1 MKIANITIEITNR
14 CNMRCAMCGIWEE
27 TQKNDLTIKAIA
39 SVFEH
44 RHIEYPIG
52 SLSLTGGE
60 VFLHP
65 KLDTIYRFIYLMKK
79 KKKVDTI
86 DIVTSGYLTKRILR
100 FLETNKE
107 YLAGLE
113 IDFSIDGLQE
123 NHVKQRG
130 LADAYTRTW
139 STINNILKNYPTIRI
154 AVKYTINAQNVEDIL
169 PVYKLCK
176 EKKIAFL
183 PKFIENH
190 TVNYYHRVRKKHS
203 LFEWTPETLQKS
215 LDILTHINQEIN
227 DPMLA
232 RLIAIGGKKE
242 NVKTCRTPELSL
254 FITADGNI
262 YPCIYMEPIG
272 NIYSAWGDLLGADKH
287 KQDMTKGK
295 TGSCPKCISYH
306 GYLRSYNL

>member
-1 MKIANITIEITNR
+1 MKIANITLELTNR

-27 TQKNDLTIKAIA
+27 THKNDLTIKAIA
-39 SVFEH
+39 SLFEH
-44 RHIEYPIG
+44 QQIEYPIG

-86 DIVTSGYLTKRILR
+86 DIVTSGYLTERILK

-113 IDFSIDGLQE
+113 IDFSIDGLKE
-123 NHVKQRG
+123 NHEKQRG

-139 STINNILKNYPTIRI
+139 STINDILKNYPKIKI
-154 AVKYTINAQNVEDIL
+154 AVKYTINAQNIEDIIQ
-169 PVYKLCK
+169 VYKHCK

-183 PKFIENH
+183 PKFIENDA
-190 TVNYYHRVRKKHS
+190 VNYYHRIRKEHS
-203 LFEWTPETLQKS
+203 LFEWTPETRQKAI
-215 LDILTHINQEIN
+215 DVLTHINQEIN
-227 DPMLA
+227 DPLLS
-232 RLIAIGGKKE
+232 RLIALEGKKT

-287 KQDMTKGK
+287 KQDIAKGK